1 MSTWIFLR
9 GLSRE
14 SRHWGDFIENF
25 RHRIPEADIITL
37 DLPGNGCLSHL
48 PSLTRVEAMAAWCR
62 AELTARAVRPPYYL
76 LGMSLGA
83 MVAIA
88 WASGSADEIGGCI
101 LINTSLRP
109 FNPFYQRLRPRN
121 YASLLKLALF
131 GGSDETREKT
141 ILRLTSNR
149 SGDNARLLARW
160 ADWRREQTVS
170 RFNALRQLLAAARY
184 RAPAKQLKPPLLIL
198 ASVEDK
204 LVNPICSWQLAV
216 RWDASYAEH
225 LRAGHDIPLD
235 DGAWVA
241 HQVEIWLRDKQAV

>member
-9 GLSRE
+9 GLTRE

-25 RHRIPEADIITL
+25 RQRIPEANIITL
-37 DLPGNGCLSHL
+37 DLPGNGSLSHL

-62 AELTARAVRPPYYL
+62 AELTARAVRRPYHL

-88 WASGSADEIGGCI
+88 WASGNANEIRGCV

-109 FNPFYQRLRPRN
+109 FSPFYQRLRPRN

-141 ILRLTSNR
+141 ILCLTSNR
-149 SGDNARLLARW
+149 NVDNFRLLANW
-160 ADWRREQTVS
+160 VDWRKEQPVS

-184 RAPAKQLKPPLLIL
+184 CAPGWPPKPPLLIL
-198 ASVEDK
+198 AGAEDK

-216 RWDASYAEH
+216 RWNASYAEH
-225 LRAGHDIPLD
+225 PRAGHDIPLD
-235 DGAWVA
+235 DDAWVA
-241 HQVEIWLRDKQAV
+241 HQVEIWLRNK